1 MAKKDR
7 ERLQHHLEDCLASI
21 SPRELTREEVI
32 DALHSAGCDVE
43 QLRERLNQR
52 ARDLANA
59 QRAKGRPAPEY
70 LQQVIDH
77 TGPPEAVPQNPRR
90 ALDKAK
96 RWIGQ
101 FAHPPAMIGTV
112 SIARAYRK
120 DGELTKKDGE
130 LLDDI
135 ESELRREMDSE

>member
-7 ERLQHHLEDCLASI
+7 ERLQHRLDDCLSSIASH
-21 SPRELTREEVI
+21 ELTRQEVI
-32 DALHSAGCDVE
+32 DALRSAGCDVE

-70 LQQVIDH
+70 LQEVIDH
-77 TGPPEAVPQNPRR
+77 TEPPEALPRNPRR
-90 ALDKAK
+90 AIDKAK
-96 RWIGQ
+96 RWIQQ
-101 FAHPPAMIGTV
+101 FAHPPAMIGAV
-112 SIARAYRK
+112 NIARAYRK

-135 ESELRREMDSE
+135 EAELRREMDNE